1 MQPHIFINQIK
12 MIHAQ
17 TLRSQMYPRPTNFD
31 KGSWTKITIGI
42 INHEISSTA
51 IDTISNFQIVYMPK
65 IMQTHHKLDKY
76 QHLNWVKN
84 CIKLFQEEIC
94 FTSVRQVAKSY
105 IKQQENNY
113 KHVRLVASVKSSIR
127 VPGERIS

>member
-1 MQPHIFINQIK
+1 
-12 MIHAQ
+12 
-17 TLRSQMYPRPTNFD
+17 
-31 KGSWTKITIGI
+31 
-42 INHEISSTA
+42 
-51 IDTISNFQIVYMPK
+51 
-65 IMQTHHKLDKY
+65 MQTHHKLDKY